1 MNQEQY
7 IEHEVKLR
15 VMKEVNDERFKNL
28 EKIIKETRNFTR
40 AILGT
45 VITAIILPII
55 FHHYGFI

>member
-1 MNQEQY
+1 
-7 IEHEVKLR
+7 
-15 VMKEVNDERFKNL
+15 MKEVNDERFKNL